1 MSGIGAIF
9 MRDGAPVSQEAL
21 DRMAHA
27 LHMYGPERQSV
38 LASGPVG
45 FVYTHMGG
53 FTGRDHLECQPMTA
67 MDGGL
72 LGVFSGRID
81 DRAGLIRA
89 LDLTEARA
97 RNLADGALFMAAWER
112 WGEDAPDRLVGVW
125 TAILWQR
132 EHHRLVAVRDQL
144 SGPPLHYH
152 ERPDRLAIAC
162 APKGLFALGDVPRT
176 LDEQKIADS
185 LILNYNEAERT
196 YYQGIRRLP
205 RAHTMSVTPDTLSV
219 RRYYDLMN
227 IPELRLPN
235 DDAYVESARELFG
248 QVVDTAF
255 DAPVTPSLSLSSGL
269 DSPGIAATAA
279 ERGIGGA
286 GGIPCYTSIPEAGW
300 DGGGISKNRIGDE
313 SPGVKAL
320 GAMYPALDLH
330 FVRAEGLGLYHRLDA
345 MYLACEASLRN
356 AMNLHWI
363 HEIFRLTRERGART
377 MVTGGAGNLTLSYNG
392 MCLLP
397 QLLRTGRWLRLAREL
412 GRLPAGRFFWLG
424 PLFRHALGPYL
435 PAPLWRA
442 AARLSGSSGS
452 VAGATGHSFIRPAY
466 AKAMRVEERARDL
479 GFGPLY
485 RGFADSRAM
494 RANLFSPQ
502 AHNEAPGIRQ
512 AFKALHGVEARD
524 PMVDRRLVEWTLSV
538 PDEQYL
544 NTGRERW
551 LIKRLMTNRLPDEI
565 LLAQRRGR
573 QAADW
578 HLRLT
583 RDLPR
588 IRRDVERMVADPAM
602 RERLDV
608 QHLTRLVESW
618 PDRSPTDPRQYAMLG
633 LTLPHAIATAGF
645 IHWLEGRND

>member
-21 DRMAHA
+21 DRMANA

-45 FVYTHMGG
+45 LVYTHMGG

-132 EHHRLVAVRDQL
+132 EYHRLVAVRNQL

-185 LILNYNEAERT
+185 LILNYNEMERT

-205 RAHTMSVTPDTLSV
+205 LAHTMSVTPNTLSV

-235 DDAYVESARELFG
+235 DDAYVEAARELFG
-248 QVVDTAF
+248 QVVDAAF

-269 DSPGIAATAA
+269 DSPGIAATAV

-300 DGGGISKNRIGDE
+300 DGGTSKNRIGDE

-345 MYLACEASLRN
+345 MYPAGEAPPRN

-363 HEIFRLTRERGART
+363 HEIHRLTRERGART
-377 MVTGGAGNLTLSYNG
+377 VVTGGAGNMTLSYNG

-412 GRLPAGRFFWLG
+412 GRLPAGRFFWLR

-435 PAPLWRA
+435 PVPLWRA
-442 AARLSGSSGS
+442 AARLSGSGAGVTGYS
-452 VAGATGHSFIRPAY
+452 VIRPAY
-466 AKAMRVEERARDL
+466 AKTMRVEERARDL
-479 GFGPLY
+479 GFDPLY

-494 RANLFSPQ
+494 RTQLISSQ
-502 AHNEAPGIRQ
+502 ARNEGQEILQ
-512 AFKALHGVEARD
+512 AFQALHGTEGRD
-524 PMVDRRLVEWTLSV
+524 PMADRRLVEWTLGV

-544 NTGRERW
+544 NTGRKRW
-551 LIKRLMTNRLPDEI
+551 LIRRLMTNRLPDEV
-565 LLAQRRGR
+565 LLVQRRGR

-578 HLRLT
+578 HLRFT

-618 PDRSPTDPRQYAMLG
+618 PERTPTDPRQYTMLG
-633 LTLPHAIATAGF
+633 FALPRAIATAGF